1 MTWIVET
8 DELGFYKA
16 RNSENGRLKTIH
28 VARDPNQLPQQ
39 ILAEQSAKFGG
50 KTMNDLTYFN
60 AAKSALIQAKN
71 IDEVKDI
78 RDKAEAMRA
87 YVKQAGDSS
96 EMQNMCAE
104 IKLRAERRLG
114 EMLGETEKNPGGR
127 PTKNLSHDTT
137 GINPTLPEMG
147 ITRDQSSRWQSI
159 AQLPEETFEEY
170 LAEKIKAKEEITT
183 ADVLRLAKGQPYFM
197 SRNTGD
203 FEWYTPI
210 EIIEAAREVMGTIDL
225 DPASCVVANEVVKA
239 EKFYTEE
246 DDGLKQEWFGNV
258 WMNPPYNQPLLTFFC
273 EKLANSYK
281 DGFVTEAIVLVNNP
295 TDTKWFQ
302 NLANDSTAI
311 CLTAGRVKYWKP
323 DKTTASHPLQGQAIF
338 YLGNN
343 PEKFADTFS
352 SHGEC
357 FVAPRWEHSEN
368 HGIFDETIRRVTR
381 GLTGDDRRID
391 LLSRTYS
398 WISSLG
404 PGCPGQRNCETST
417 RIGPTF

>member
-1 MTWIVET
+1 MTWTVET
-8 DELGFYKA
+8 DELGFHKA
-16 RNSENGRLKTIH
+16 RNSVNGRLKTIH
-28 VARDPNQLPQQ
+28 LARDRNQLPEK
-39 ILAEQSAKFGG
+39 IVSEQSAKFGG
-50 KTMNDLTYFN
+50 KTMNDLKYFN
-60 AAKSALIQAKN
+60 AARSALMQAKN

-87 YVKQAGDSS
+87 YAKQAGDSS

-104 IKLRAERRLG
+104 IKLRAERRGG
-114 EMLGETEKNPGGR
+114 ELLREMEKNKGGWANKESCSNIVL
-127 PTKNLSHDTT
+127 PQDDLPKLADL
-137 GINPTLPEMG
+137 GIDKM
-147 ITRDQSSRWQSI
+147 QSSRWQAI
-159 AQLPEETFEEY
+159 AQLPEEVFEEY
-170 LAEKIKAKEEITT
+170 LAEKIKDKEEITT

-210 EIIEAAREVMGTIDL
+210 EIIEAAREVMGIIDL
-225 DPASCVVANEVVKA
+225 DPASCVMANEVVKA

-246 DDGLKQEWFGNV
+246 DDGLKQEWSGKV

-352 SHGEC
+352 SHGANALWHRDGST
-357 FVAPRWEHSEN
+357 VKTMA
-368 HGIFDETIRRVTR
+368 
-381 GLTGDDRRID
+381 GLTKPYG
-391 LLSRTYS
+391 
-398 WISSLG
+398 
-404 PGCPGQRNCETST
+404 E
-417 RIGPTF
+417 